1 MFSVRAGISAEDTL
15 VHALLYLRCARTTVL
30 EAVQYASKEGR
41 GFVWSTQHSVEMAM
55 ALLDALL
62 DGIEAQ

>member
-1 MFSVRAGISAEDTL
+1 M
-15 VHALLYLRCARTTVL
+15 HALLYLRCARTTVL

-41 GFVWSTQHSVEMAM
+41 DFVWSTQHSVEMAM

-62 DGIEAQ
+62 DGIEAQQMRA